1 MDLKIELTR
10 RANSLNNR
18 FFFIVLPNL
27 ILDQGKKMIYTERNI
42 HILISHLRSK

>member
-18 FFFIVLPNL
+18 FFFYSFTQFDIE
-27 ILDQGKKMIYTERNI
+27 QGKKMIYTERNI
-42 HILISHLRSK
+42 PILISHLRSQ